1 MAESAVGSVYDKVE
15 DRESAYEVL
24 TKKTK
29 KKVEAEEAKQAEEAQ
44 STAPQ
49 RPRYEDTNY
58 RSGPPP
64 YRNDSGPPPARPRSS
79 RGDTVTE
86 AAVKSAAR
94 SMATQLGRIIVRG
107 ILGSLSRGR

>member
-1 MAESAVGSVYDKVE
+1 VVGAVYDTVE

-24 TKKTK
+24 TSKTK
-29 KKVEAEEAKQAEEAQ
+29 KKVEAEEARQAEETQTTTPA
-44 STAPQ
+44 

-64 YRNDSGPPPARPRSS
+64 YRDDSGPPPARQRTS
-79 RGDTVTE
+79 RGDSVAE
-86 AAVKSAAR
+86 AAMKSAAR
-94 SMATQLGRIIVRG
+94 SMATQLGRAIVRG